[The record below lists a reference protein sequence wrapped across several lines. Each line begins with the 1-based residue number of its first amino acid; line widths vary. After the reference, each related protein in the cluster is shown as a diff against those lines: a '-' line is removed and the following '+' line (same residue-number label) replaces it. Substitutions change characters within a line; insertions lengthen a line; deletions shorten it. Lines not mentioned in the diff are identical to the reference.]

1 MEQNQRFRSIPF
13 KIKFG
18 EYDALIQRDP
28 NSFRVPETVQLLR
41 VGTFRHEKFGELTI
55 TVEMLQSM
63 VRNFDSGV
71 RGIDIMID
79 YKHDSE
85 NIAAAWVTGLE
96 LSENDTELWATVKW
110 TPEALK
116 KLTEKEFRYL
126 SADFC
131 LDYQDNE
138 SLQKFGPTLFGA
150 GLTNRPVVKRMEAI
164 LELSEIKTKS
174 KIEINEGET
183 MKEKEKIKE
192 LEAEIVS
199 LKELE
204 DKHKKLQ
211 VKLDELQEGI
221 DGMSPEQ
228 MVAMIKNLKAEIES
242 LKGDKEK
249 MAQDKEL
256 AEKGKTFDKLLSDGK
271 AVEAQRQ
278 PYIDGDMTKYVEL
291 TSLVNLA
298 ESKGNGKIPVT
309 ESGDGDVQDKINAL
323 AEAKV
328 KESNGALDIYG
339 AIKIV
344 LSEQPKLNKEYE
356 AIFN

>member
-1 MEQNQRFRSIPF
+1 MEHNQRFRHIPI

-18 EYDALIQRDP
+18 EYDALVQRDP

-41 VGTFRHEKFGELTI
+41 VGTFHHEQFGELTV
-55 TVEMLQSM
+55 TTEMLQSM
-63 VRNFDSGV
+63 VTNFDNNV
-71 RGIDIMID
+71 RGIDIMVD

-85 NIAAAWVTGLE
+85 NIAAAWVTDLE
-96 LSENDTELWATVKW
+96 LLEDFNELWATVKW

-164 LELSEIKTKS
+164 LELSEINTQSKT
-174 KIEINEGET
+174 ETNGGET
-183 MKEKEKIKE
+183 MSKEKDKIKE
-192 LEAEIVS
+192 LEAEVVK
-199 LKELE
+199 LKEFE
-204 DKHKKLQ
+204 DNNKKLQ

-228 MVAMIKNLKAEIES
+228 MIAMIKNLRAEIEA
-242 LKGDKEK
+242 LKGDKEQ

-256 AEKGKTFDKLLSDGK
+256 AEKEKAFEKLLTEGK
-271 AVEAQRQ
+271 AIPAQKQ
-278 PYIDGDMTKYVEL
+278 PYLDGDMVKFTEL
-291 TSLVNLA
+291 TSLVNLKP
-298 ESKGNGKIPVT
+298 EGNGKIPVT
-309 ESGDGDVQDKINAL
+309 DSGDVEDKINVL
-323 AEAKV
+323 AEKKV
-328 KESNGALDIYG
+328 KDSEGKQLYG
-339 AIKIV
+339 DAVAEV
-344 LSEQPKLNKEYE
+344 LSENPELEKQYNSKGEN
-356 AIFN
+356 